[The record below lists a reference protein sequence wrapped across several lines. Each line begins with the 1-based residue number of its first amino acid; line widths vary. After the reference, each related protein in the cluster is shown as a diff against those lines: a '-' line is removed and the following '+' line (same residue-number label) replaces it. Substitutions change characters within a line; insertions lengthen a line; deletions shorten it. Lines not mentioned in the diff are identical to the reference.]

1 MTQTIGAITPFHAR
15 AQRTLSNLELAL
27 VWMIAKG
34 AIQRMGAERPR
45 SQKAQ
50 NTAQISAA
58 RLPHCLHVLAQKML
72 SIRLFQLCSTILRN
86 YRTGRSLA
94 AASGNSHWP
103 CSGRWPIQTSAAA
116 SGNSQRRC
124 SERWHSVAPGSSSTV
139 DTFSCSRQSASR
151 HCEKFGATSRHCEW
165 FRWKK
170 AGRKQYQP

>member
-50 NTAQISAA
+50 STAQISAA

-72 SIRLFQLCSTILRN
+72 SIRLVQLWSTILRN

-124 SERWHSVAPGSSSTV
+124 SERWHSVAPVGNQNDPRRLLTATYCQQIDLLLVGTLVVSHLVKT
-139 DTFSCSRQSASR
+139 
-151 HCEKFGATSRHCEW
+151 KFFIGIIH
-165 FRWKK
+165 
-170 AGRKQYQP
+170 P